1 MIFQFRVV
9 TIADNGQE
17 QVDEITSLQ
26 RTELKME
33 TLGLTLA
40 EGKSILSEIQ
50 RLVVE
55 AQTAECVA
63 AYRHCPDCGQPRLSK
78 GHHDLP
84 LRTVF
89 GKVTV
94 ASPRLLHCDCR
105 PHETKSFSPLAQVLP
120 ERTTPEMLFLETKW
134 ASLMSYGLTTE
145 LLQEVLP
152 MDSPL
157 HASTIREHVCSVA
170 QRLEDEMGEEQW
182 SFIEGC
188 QRDWNQLP
196 PPDGPLTVGIDGGYI
211 RGRNKEGHFEVVA
224 GKSLLAFR
232 REAGEEE

>member
-1 MIFQFRVV
+1 MTFQIRVV
-9 TIADNGQE
+9 AIADNGPG
-17 QVDEITSLQ
+17 QVHDIMSLQ

-55 AQTAECVA
+55 AQTAECVTA
-63 AYRHCPDCGQPRLSK
+63 HRHCPDCGQPRLSK

-89 GKVTV
+89 GKVRV

-157 HASTIREHVCSVA
+157 HASTIREHVCRVA
-170 QRLEDEMGEEQW
+170 QRLE
-182 SFIEGC
+182 
-188 QRDWNQLP
+188 NQL
-196 PPDGPLTVGIDGGYI
+196 G
-211 RGRNKEGHFEVVA
+211 
-224 GKSLLAFR
+224 
-232 REAGEEE
+232 